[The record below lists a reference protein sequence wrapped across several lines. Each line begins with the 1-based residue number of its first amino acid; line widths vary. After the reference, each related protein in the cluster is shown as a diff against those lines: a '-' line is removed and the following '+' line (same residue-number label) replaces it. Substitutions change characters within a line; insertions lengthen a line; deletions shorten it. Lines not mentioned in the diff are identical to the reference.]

1 MVRRTDRPLGQVRV
15 SFETTRLSPQHLIE
29 AYELLVAQVRH
40 ARRRAPHHTT
50 QLHETEIA
58 KAKMRRG
65 ER

>member
-15 SFETTRLSPQHLIE
+15 SFEMTRLSPQHLIE
-29 AYELLVAQVRH
+29 AYEFLVAQVRH
-40 ARRRAPHHTT
+40 ARRPAPHNAAE
-50 QLHETEIA
+50 LRETKIT

>member
-15 SFETTRLSPQHLIE
+15 SFETTRFGPQLLIE
-29 AYELLVAQVRH
+29 AYDLAVPEVRQSCQ
-40 ARRRAPHHTT
+40 RAPYKAA
-50 QLHETEIA
+50 LRETKTM

>member
-15 SFETTRLSPQHLIE
+15 SFETTRLSPQHLID
-29 AYELLVAQVRH
+29 AYELLVPEVRH
-40 ARRRAPHHTT
+40 ALQGATHSKAELGEAQT
-50 QLHETEIA
+50 A

>member
-15 SFETTRLSPQHLIE
+15 SFETTRFGPQLLIE
-29 AYELLVAQVRH
+29 AYELAVPEI
-40 ARRRAPHHTT
+40 RRTHQRAPNRKATLRETKTT
-50 QLHETEIA
+50 

>member
-29 AYELLVAQVRH
+29 AYELLAAQLRRSS
-40 ARRRAPHHTT
+40 ARVPHNTAE
-50 QLHETEIA
+50 LRETKIT
-58 KAKMRRG
+58 KANMRRG